1 MPDSRRPGRPPLVE
15 GDTTTPVTI
24 RVPSK
29 EYDRVCERASRER
42 VNVPDLIR
50 RGLSRVLHE
59 DEDD

>member
-1 MPDSRRPGRPPLVE
+1 MRDAKRPGRPPLVE

-29 EYDRVCERASRER
+29 EYDRACERATRDR
-42 VNVPDLIR
+42 VNVPDIIR
-50 RGLSRVLHE
+50 RGLSRVL